1 MSIGERIK
9 AERQKKGISQAAL
22 GEMLQITQQAVA
34 KWERDLSEPDSQ
46 MLIKLA
52 NYFGVTIDYLLGGS
66 TSNIDANYAVATNNA
81 FLSEQE
87 KELIAMFRQL
97 SPYLQGLTLDTV
109 RGWAGSPAS
118 EKSNLQKKA

>member
-22 GEMLQITQQAVA
+22 GEILQITQQAVA
-34 KWERDLSEPDSQ
+34 KWEKDLSEPDSQ

-52 NYFGVTIDYLLGGS
+52 NYFEVTVDYLIGGN
-66 TSNIDANYAVATNNA
+66 TSNIDANFATATNDA
-81 FLSEQE
+81 LSEQE

>member
-52 NYFGVTIDYLLGGS
+52 NYFGVTIDYLLGGN
-66 TSNIDANYAVATNNA
+66 TSNIDANFAAATNDA
-81 FLSEQE
+81 LSEQE

-109 RGWAGSPAS
+109 RGWVGSSSSA
-118 EKSNLQKKA
+118 KSNLQKKA

>member
-52 NYFGVTIDYLLGGS
+52 NYFGVTIDYLLGGN
-66 TSNIDANYAVATNNA
+66 TSNIDANFAAATNDA
-81 FLSEQE
+81 LSEQE

-97 SPYLQGLTLDTV
+97 SPYLKALTLDTV
-109 RGWAGSPAS
+109 RGWAGSSSSA
-118 EKSNLQKKA
+118 KSNLQKKA

>member
-9 AERQKKGISQAAL
+9 ADRQKKGISQAAL

-34 KWERDLSEPDSQ
+34 KWEKDLSEPDSQ

-52 NYFGVTIDYLLGGS
+52 NYFEVTVDYLIGGS
-66 TSNIDANYAVATNNA
+66 SSNIDANFASATTNA

-87 KELIAMFRQL
+87 KELIVMFRQL

-109 RGWAGSPAS
+109 RGWAGGSGSA
-118 EKSNLQKKA
+118 KSSLQKKA